1 MGLLKTKA
9 VKTMFEDTAYIEVE
23 LYTEEDWED
32 MILMAEIEMRHPRD
46 AREEAHN
53 AETAE

>member
-1 MGLLKTKA
+1 
-9 VKTMFEDTAYIEVE
+9 MFEDTAYIEEE

>member
-1 MGLLKTKA
+1 MEVTA
-9 VKTMFEDTAYIEVE
+9 MSEDTAYIEEE

-32 MILMAEIEMRHPRD
+32 MILMAEIELRHAGKEVKD
-46 AREEAHN
+46 